1 MSNNP
6 QYNFDVKPP
15 SSSSSKLPLIT
26 LGARVVTIAT
36 LLVSWGVLQTSEVT
50 FHNGARLTYD
60 YYRSYSYTLF
70 AVIAGAVYNML
81 HIPFAIYFLIR
92 KKPMINHKAFRLIEL
107 YGDKIIFGILA
118 TGGGAALGA
127 TMDLKKIV
135 YNDDNSKHQDFLNL
149 MYIPTAFLWAGLVAS
164 GISSVLSSL
173 SLHKTTQ

>member
-1 MSNNP
+1 MSNYP
-6 QYNFDVKPP
+6 QYNFDVKSS
-15 SSSSSKLPLIT
+15 SSSSSKIPLIT

-50 FHNGARLTYD
+50 FSNGARLTYD

-70 AVIAGAVYNML
+70 AVIAGAVYNLL

-92 KKPMINHKAFRLIEL
+92 KKPLINHKVFRHIEL

-118 TGGGAALGA
+118 TGAGTALGA

-135 YNDDNSKHQDFLNL
+135 YNDDNSKYHDFLNL
-149 MYIPTAFLWAGLVAS
+149 MYIPAAFLWAGLVSS
-164 GISSVLSSL
+164 GISSILSSL
-173 SLHKTTQ
+173 RLHKSES